1 MLTKDRLFGIIV
13 LADYVLNKGS
23 KAILVGLTKLGVN
36 AITVNPTVTAET
48 AEDKGSFH
56 PPDDARS
63 SPRLFDRPLWGKRSL
78 WVRGEPSYRPDESL
92 YVNTSYQP
100 RQPNDLPE
108 THGHLVG

>member
-1 MLTKDRLFGIIV
+1 MLTKDRLFGITV

-23 KAILVGLTKLGVN
+23 QAILDGLTKLGVN
-36 AITVNPTVTAET
+36 AITVNPTVTAEA
-48 AEDKGSFH
+48 AENKGSFH

-63 SPRLFDRPLWGKRSL
+63 SPRLFDRPRWGKRSL

-100 RQPNDLPE
+100 RQPNDLSE
-108 THGHLVG
+108 IHGHLVG